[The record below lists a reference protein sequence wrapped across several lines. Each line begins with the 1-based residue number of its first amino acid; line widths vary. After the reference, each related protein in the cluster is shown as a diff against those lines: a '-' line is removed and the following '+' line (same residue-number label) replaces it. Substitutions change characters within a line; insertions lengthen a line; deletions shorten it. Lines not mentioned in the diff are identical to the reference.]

1 MRDNDSGSEQR
12 SGWEPPEYVSPW
24 APASSAAR
32 ASEDAEPGSGTP
44 DAGNTV
50 PLGQRSAPEPGPAA
64 GGYDQPAGYGGGPGV
79 GYGQPAGGY
88 GPPSGGYAQ
97 PSGFGQPAGS
107 YGPPGGGYDQPTG
120 GFGQPG
126 FGQPGFGQPAGG
138 GWNGGSGQDP
148 WGFGY
153 GTPPP
158 PQGGGGLR
166 RLLVY
171 AAVAVLAAGA
181 GAGVAIELGHSSA
194 NSSALGSGSQG
205 NSGLGQGNGVGGNSG
220 SNPFGGL
227 GSGSSSGGTNTGS
240 GSLNAT
246 SIAGK
251 VDPGVVDIDST
262 LQYNQDDAEGTGM
275 VISSSGLV
283 LTNNHVIDEATSIS
297 VTEVTTGKSYPAKVV
312 GFDSSDD
319 VAVLQMEA
327 SGGGSVSGLTT
338 VNLGNSSKVQ
348 LGDSVLAIGNAEG
361 RGGLPATAQG
371 IINATNRNITA
382 SDSGTGSTE
391 SLTGM
396 LQTNAP
402 IQEGD
407 SGGPLVNSSAAVIG
421 MDTAA
426 NSSGGFEGQ
435 SATTGFAIPINHA
448 ISIAHEIIAGDAS
461 ATVHIGE
468 AGFIGIGTCASNSGN
483 GAGGASGAGNG
494 SGSSAPN
501 VKGAYVCEV
510 YQNTPAFSAGLQE
523 GDVITAVDGTSI
535 TSADGLSNYLFSKHP
550 GDKLTI
556 TYTDQSG
563 ASHTTSLT
571 LASLAK

>member
-32 ASEDAEPGSGTP
+32 ASEGADPGPGTP
-44 DAGNTV
+44 EPGNTV
-50 PLGQRSAPEPGPAA
+50 PLGQGAGPEP
-64 GGYDQPAGYGGGPGV
+64 
-79 GYGQPAGGY
+79 GQPAGGY
-88 GPPSGGYAQ
+88 GQPAGYGGPPGGGYGQAGPGGPGYGQ
-97 PSGFGQPAGS
+97 PVGGYGAPSGFGQPSGG
-107 YGPPGGGYDQPTG
+107 YGPPQPGFGPPPGGGY
-120 GFGQPG
+120 
-126 FGQPGFGQPAGG
+126 G

-158 PQGGGGLR
+158 PQGGSGLR

-194 NSSALGSGSQG
+194 ASSALGSGSQG
-205 NSGLGQGNGVGGNSG
+205 GSGLPQGNGVGGNSG
-220 SNPFGGL
+220 PNPFGGGSS
-227 GSGSSSGGTNTGS
+227 GSGSGGTNTGN

-312 GFDSSDD
+312 GFDSNDD
-319 VAVLQMEA
+319 VAVLQMES

-338 VNLGNSSKVQ
+338 VNLGDSSKVQ
-348 LGDSVLAIGNAEG
+348 LGNPVLAIGNAQG
-361 RGGLPATAQG
+361 RGGMPSTAQG
-371 IINATNRNITA
+371 IINATNRDITA
-382 SDSGTGSTE
+382 SDSGTGSSE
-391 SLTGM
+391 NLTGM

-407 SGGPLVNSSAAVIG
+407 SGGPLVNSSAQVIG

-448 ISIAHEIIAGDAS
+448 ISIAHEIINGQAS

-483 GAGGASGAGNG
+483 GASGGAGTGNG
-494 SGSSAPN
+494 SGSSPAN

-510 YQNTPAFSAGLQE
+510 YQNTPAFTAGLQE
-523 GDVITAVDGTSI
+523 GDVITAVNGTSI
-535 TSADGLSNYLFSKHP
+535 TSANGLSTYLFGKHP

>member
-1 MRDNDSGSEQR
+1 
-12 SGWEPPEYVSPW
+12 
-24 APASSAAR
+24 
-32 ASEDAEPGSGTP
+32 
-44 DAGNTV
+44 
-50 PLGQRSAPEPGPAA
+50 
-64 GGYDQPAGYGGGPGV
+64 
-79 GYGQPAGGY
+79 
-88 GPPSGGYAQ
+88 
-97 PSGFGQPAGS
+97 
-107 YGPPGGGYDQPTG
+107 
-120 GFGQPG
+120 
-126 FGQPGFGQPAGG
+126 
-138 GWNGGSGQDP
+138 
-148 WGFGY
+148 
-153 GTPPP
+153 
-158 PQGGGGLR
+158 
-166 RLLVY
+166 
-171 AAVAVLAAGA
+171 VLAAGA
-181 GAGVAIELGHSSA
+181 GAGVAIELGHSPA
-194 NSSALGSGSQG
+194 ASSALGSGSQG
-205 NSGLGQGNGVGGNSG
+205 NSGGLPQGNGAGGNSG
-220 SNPFGGL
+220 ANPFGGPGN
-227 GSGSSSGGTNTGS
+227 GSGSSGSGGTNTGS

-246 SIAGK
+246 ALAGK

-312 GFDSSDD
+312 GFDASDD

-327 SGGGSVSGLTT
+327 QGGGSVSGLTT

-348 LGDSVLAIGNAEG
+348 LGDAVLAIGNAQG
-361 RGGLPATAQG
+361 KGGLPATAEG
-371 IINATNRNITA
+371 IINATDRNITA

-391 SLTGM
+391 NLTGM

-407 SGGPLVNSSAAVIG
+407 SGGPLVNSSAQVVG

-448 ISIAHEIIAGDAS
+448 ISLAKQITSGDAS

-483 GAGGASGAGNG
+483 GTGSGSGAGTGGASGAGTG
-494 SGSSAPN
+494 SGSSSPS
-501 VKGAYVCEV
+501 VKGAYVCQV

-523 GDVITAVDGTSI
+523 GDVITAVNGTSI
-535 TSADGLSNYLFSKHP
+535 TSANALSTYLFSKHP

-563 ASHTTSLT
+563 ASHTTTLT

>member
-1 MRDNDSGSEQR
+1 VDS
-12 SGWEPPEYVSPW
+12 
-24 APASSAAR
+24 
-32 ASEDAEPGSGTP
+32 
-44 DAGNTV
+44 TV
-50 PLGQRSAPEPGPAA
+50 PLGQDAAPESGQAA
-64 GGYDQPAGYGGGPGV
+64 GGFDQPAGYGLPPAG
-79 GYGQPAGGY
+79 GYGQPAGDY
-88 GPPSGGYAQ
+88 GQPAGSYGQ
-97 PSGFGQPAGS
+97 PSGFGQPAG
-107 YGPPGGGYDQPTG
+107 GPGQPTDG
-120 GFGQPG
+120 FGQPTDGFGQPG
-126 FGQPGFGQPAGG
+126 FGQPGFGQPASGG
-138 GWNGGSGQDP
+138 YGGSGQEP

-181 GAGVAIELGHSSA
+181 GAGIAIELGHSPAS
-194 NSSALGSGSQG
+194 SSALGSGSQG
-205 NSGLGQGNGVGGNSG
+205 NNGGLPQGNGVGGNSG
-220 SNPFGGL
+220 ANPFGGPGNGNG
-227 GSGSSSGGTNTGS
+227 GSGSGGTNTGS

-246 SIAGK
+246 ALAGK

-262 LQYNQDDAEGTGM
+262 LQYNQDNAEGTGM

-312 GFDSSDD
+312 GFDSTDD

-327 SGGGSVSGLTT
+327 PGGGTVSGLKT

-348 LGDSVLAIGNAEG
+348 LGDAVLAIGNAQG
-361 RGGLPATAQG
+361 KGGLPSTAEG

-391 SLTGM
+391 NLTNM

-407 SGGPLVNSSAAVIG
+407 SGGPLVNSSAQVVG

-448 ISIAHEIIAGDAS
+448 ISLARQIISGNAS

-468 AGFIGIGTCASNSGN
+468 AGFIGIGTCASNPGN
-483 GAGGASGAGNG
+483 GTGGASGAGTG
-494 SGSSAPN
+494 SGSAAPS
-501 VKGAYVCEV
+501 VKGAYVCQV
-510 YQNTPAFSAGLQE
+510 YQSTPAFSAGLQN
-523 GDVITAVDGTSI
+523 GDVITAVNGTSI
-535 TSADGLSNYLFSKHP
+535 TSANALSTYLFSKHP